1 LAAALRPLKSQAA
14 QTAHIVCRYRTIHER
29 GLQTREN
36 LRYYQK
42 KPKCAGMGSS
52 FVSVGIVDC
61 YPALLLL
68 LYGLLISVGVLLLEI
83 RVHRRSEFFKSK
95 CHSLLRVHL
104 Q

>member
-1 LAAALRPLKSQAA
+1 M
-14 QTAHIVCRYRTIHER
+14 AHIVCRYRIIHER

-42 KPKCAGMGSS
+42 KPKCAGVGSS

-68 LYGLLISVGVLLLEI
+68 LYGLLISVVVLLLEI
-83 RVHRRSEFFKSK
+83 KAHKRFEFFKCK
-95 CHSLLRVHL
+95 RNSLLRVHL